1 MSQVRFVLGFDIG
14 GTKIGIGLGSS
25 LGNILGK
32 ARIENVDSY
41 PEVVLPQMV
50 EESKKLVAQAGL
62 KLSEIAAFGISAPF
76 PADAVNGIMTA
87 PTNNRHWRNVPIL
100 QYLRE
105 QLEIDGCFENDA
117 NCGALAEWLFG
128 AGRGC
133 TDFLYLTMSTGI
145 GGGIIAGGKLLRGK
159 HNLAGEVGHM
169 SLDGNGLKC
178 NCGLIGC
185 YEAYCGGVAM
195 ANNLRRELA
204 GKPESMIVQLAGG
217 EYEKLDAICLEK
229 AIRAKDAYALEFWDR
244 VMDRNAQAMGALINI
259 FNPEMI
265 VLGTIVK
272 SMGPL
277 FMDPLMAKLPK
288 YTWPQ
293 NIAACKFA
301 VTGLSGRSGG
311 ELAGAAIAL
320 NFLYERGDWK
330 LPW

>member
-1 MSQVRFVLGFDIG
+1 
-14 GTKIGIGLGSS
+14 
-25 LGNILGK
+25 
-32 ARIENVDSY
+32 
-41 PEVVLPQMV
+41 
-50 EESKKLVAQAGL
+50 
-62 KLSEIAAFGISAPF
+62 
-76 PADAVNGIMTA
+76 
-87 PTNNRHWRNVPIL
+87 
-100 QYLRE
+100 
-105 QLEIDGCFENDA
+105 
-117 NCGALAEWLFG
+117 
-128 AGRGC
+128 
-133 TDFLYLTMSTGI
+133 
-145 GGGIIAGGKLLRGK
+145 
-159 HNLAGEVGHM
+159 
-169 SLDGNGLKC
+169 
-178 NCGLIGC
+178 
-185 YEAYCGGVAM
+185 
-195 ANNLRRELA
+195 
-204 GKPESMIVQLAGG
+204 MIVQLAGG
-217 EYEKLDAICLEK
+217 DYEKIDAICLEK